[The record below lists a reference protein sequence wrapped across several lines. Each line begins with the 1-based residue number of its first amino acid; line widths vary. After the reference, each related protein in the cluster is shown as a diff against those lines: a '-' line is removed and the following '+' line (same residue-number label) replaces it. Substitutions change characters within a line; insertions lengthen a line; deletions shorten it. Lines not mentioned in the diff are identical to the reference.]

1 MTKRKVNKVIKGL
14 EKASKTHAQQAKT
27 LKGIKFGKG
36 GSAKSKT
43 PSNVANPSLYQRV
56 KSEAKRKFD
65 VYPSAYANAW
75 LVRTYKKRG
84 GKYKGTK
91 KAEGGEVTNKNLKPI
106 PAGNKGKGLSKLPT
120 KVRNKMG
127 FMKKGGAVTLQAR
140 GCGAIMDSKR
150 KPTRVPRS

>member
-65 VYPSAYANAW
+65 VYPSAYANAR

-84 GKYKGTK
+84 GKYKG
-91 KAEGGEVTNKNLKPI
+91 A
-106 PAGNKGKGLSKLPT
+106 KGKATGG
-120 KVRNKMG
+120 VIHARNGG
-127 FMKKGGAVTLQAR
+127 FIAK
-140 GCGAIMDSKR
+140 GCGAVMQNRR
-150 KPTRVPRS
+150 KKTKMRGK